1 MQATGPDSTPAP
13 ALARLRGAGSPGD
26 LIARLIFAA
35 AGLAILVIAALI
47 VYQLIHDA
55 WTSIT
60 EFGLGFLTET
70 TWDPVNG
77 VFGAAPAIY
86 GTVFSSVLALLLAV
100 PISIGAAIFLA
111 EMSPPWLR
119 SPLSFLIEMLAAL
132 PSVVLGLWGIYVLV
146 PFIRDPVELWLGD
159 HLSFIP
165 LFDGPPFGVGMLAA
179 GVILAIMVLPIITA
193 ISRDVILAVPVSQR
207 EAMLALGA
215 TRWEA
220 ISGAVLPY
228 CRSGLVGAIILG
240 LGRALGETMAVT
252 MVIGKSY
259 DISASLFQPASTAAS
274 TLASEFNEATYDLYI
289 SALVELAL
297 VLLGITVV
305 VNILARLLVW
315 RVARSAE
322 APRE

>member
-1 MQATGPDSTPAP
+1 MRIAGPGSTL
-13 ALARLRGAGSPGD
+13 ALAFARLRATGNLGD
-26 LIARLIFAA
+26 HAARLVFAA
-35 AGLAILVIAALI
+35 AGLAILAVAVLL
-47 VYQLIHDA
+47 VYQLVNDA
-55 WTSIT
+55 WASIT
-60 EFGLGFLTET
+60 QFGFGFLTET

-111 EMSPPWLR
+111 EMSPSWLR

-146 PFIRDPVELWLGD
+146 PFIRDPVELWFGD

-193 ISRDVILAVPVSQR
+193 ISRDVIMAVPESQR
-207 EAMLALGA
+207 EAMIALGA
-215 TRWEA
+215 TRWEV

-228 CRSGLVGAIILG
+228 CRSGLAGAVILG

-259 DISASLFQPASTAAS
+259 DISVSLFQPASTAAS
-274 TLASEFNEATYDLYI
+274 TLASEFNEATYELYI

-297 VLLGITVV
+297 VLLGITLV
-305 VNILARLLVW
+305 VNVLARLLIW
-315 RVARSAE
+315 RVARSPE
-322 APRE
+322 VTRE